1 MLIEV
6 GSSGNTMTEALAAIR
21 LFGQTLAADLT
32 GA

>member
-21 LFGQTLAADLT
+21 LFGQTLADDLT